1 MLLLLVNKV
10 YSSGPS
16 AQQRVWHYLLKDTF
30 KLKSEIRTKMWR
42 KLLSFDLNDHLKM
55 EIVSEMLDVEMQ

>member
-1 MLLLLVNKV
+1 MLLQLVNKV
-10 YSSGPS
+10 YSSRPS

-30 KLKSEIRTKMWR
+30 KLKSEIRRKMWR
-42 KLLSFDLNDHLKM
+42 KLQSFDLSDHLKM